1 MSEDKVRKGMGAAAV
16 GLAGATG
23 LAVGAK
29 SAIDGAARRKPAQ
42 RPKTKAQTRFAAQA
56 KDTKI
61 KTAQIKV
68 DQLKSIQPKDLNA
81 RDVKVRK
88 ALLQQQNEIIKGLTK
103 TPTKELA
110 KKFALRSIPFV
121 GAFLAAFT
129 PKPAGQ
135 GSALT
140 GSGSKKKP

>member
-1 MSEDKVRKGMGAAAV
+1 MSKDKVRKGMGAAAV

-42 RPKTKAQTRFAAQA
+42 RPKTKAQTRFAAQD

-88 ALLQQQNEIIKGLTK
+88 ALLQQQNEILKGLTK

-110 KKFALRSIPFV
+110 KKFALRSIPFI
-121 GAFLAAFT
+121 GTFLAAFT
-129 PKPAGQ
+129 PSPAYRKG
-135 GSALT
+135 GT
-140 GSGSKKKP
+140 VRGSGSKKR